1 MAGILNRK
9 LLLLLVL
16 HAAFLLYSCTRN
28 TIEFGTI
35 PENGYTNLV
44 YNDTVSVQLSTVM
57 QDSFATSGDTSFLI
71 GRYHDPYLGAV
82 SAKAFFQMTVPSSV
96 PEIPASAKF
105 DSLTFIIRPND
116 YYYGDTSKSQTIY
129 INELANSI
137 SYSYNNK
144 LYNTSNVAVKS
155 PALGMKTIQI
165 KPRGS
170 DSIVIRLSDS
180 KGAELYSKL
189 QQQSTDI
196 TSATDFLNYFRGI
209 SVAVAD
215 DDTAVLYGL
224 SGSAGQ
230 MVMRVHYHTTI
241 PYPEDH
247 YIDFTSLA
255 NDLAFNQV
263 LTNRSG
269 TGLVPGTTGVTEI
282 PAEKTNGFS
291 FMQPGTGLYLKTIFP
306 SLRTILGNTNIVKL
320 LKAELIIRP
329 TYLSFD
335 NNNYLLPSQ
344 VYLTQTDESN
354 IAGNA
359 VLDSAGTA
367 KLYANP
373 VIDNVYGENNYY
385 RFNITPYINQMLT
398 TAGSEDAGFFL
409 MHDSPV
415 TTRNVD
421 RLIVN
426 TTSQASRS
434 CQLLLSVM
442 IINK

>member
-1 MAGILNRK
+1 MTGILNQK

-16 HAAFLLYSCTRN
+16 CIAFLFYSCTRN

-44 YNDTVSVQLSTVM
+44 YNDTISVRLSTVM

-71 GRYHDPYLGAV
+71 GWYHDPYPGTV
-82 SAKAFFQMTVPSSV
+82 SAKAFFQLTIPSSV

-116 YYYGDTSKSQTIY
+116 YYYGDTSKTQTIY
-129 INELANSI
+129 INELANAI

-155 PALGMKTIQI
+155 PALGFKEIQI

-189 QQQSTDI
+189 QQLSTDI
-196 TSATDFLNYFRGI
+196 TSATDFLNYFHGI
-209 SVAVAD
+209 SVAISD
-215 DDTAVLYGL
+215 DDTTALYGL
-224 SGSAGQ
+224 SGSEGR

-269 TGLVPGTTGVTEI
+269 TGLVPGTTGFTEI
-282 PAEKTNGFS
+282 PAEKSNGLS

-335 NNNYLLPSQ
+335 NNKYLLPSQ

-359 VLDSAGTA
+359 VLDSTGAA

-398 TAGSEDAGFFL
+398 TAGSEDAGFFM

-415 TTRNVD
+415 TAVNVD

-426 TTSQASRS
+426 AASQGGRS
-434 CQLLLSVM
+434 SQLLLSIM